1 MPPFRRD
8 VNTVFQNYALFP
20 HMKVEANVAYPLK
33 MAGVSKRDA
42 KPRVAEALERV
53 SMTGYEK
60 RLPHQLSGGQRQRVA
75 LARALIGRPRL
86 LLLDEPLGALDLKL
100 RENMLL
106 VLRNLQRDV
115 GITFIYV
122 THDQSEALAMSDRLA
137 VMSDGRIEQ
146 LATPTEVYDQPGDLV
161 RRRLH
166 RQDEPA
172 RVPPRVRPCGAVA
185 GGVSLA
191 LAEAAE
197 EETFTLSVRPEAIV
211 VGEESRGLGN
221 HFEAKVGDVLFL
233 GHEREVLVDIGD
245 QRLMVRSN
253 AQHLLAGR
261 VDRAR
266 LGSGRRGDRESD
278 GDMATAAARRLEP
291 ITELPRRLPERAR
304 RLLILVPAIVWIAIL
319 VLLPNA
325 FLISYSLWKNELGF
339 VAHEW
344 NFHNYGDLFSSDVFK
359 TLLKRTLIIALVST
373 TVATLIAYPLAYV
386 VVTKFGRY
394 KVLAALLIIIP
405 LWVSYLMRVFA
416 WKIILGE
423 KGVLNGLLESTGITD
438 QPVVRRFST
447 RRRR

>member
-1 MPPFRRD
+1 MPTTEQQPDEETTALPETNSEAPVSSNSAPTGTPVVELTGVSKTYPGGTVPAVKDMDLKIEEGEFFSILGSSGSGKTTTLRLIAGFEQPTAGSVFLDGVDTTGVPPFRRD

-33 MAGVSKRDA
+33 MAGVPKRDI

-137 VMSDGRIEQ
+137 VMSEGRIEQ
-146 LATPTEVYDQPGDLV
+146 LATPTEVYDRPATSFVAGFIGKTNLLECRRESDL
-161 RRRLH
+161 R
-166 RQDEPA
+166 
-172 RVPPRVRPCGAVA
+172 AVA

-253 AQHLLAGR
+253 VRTYSPG
-261 VDRAR
+261 
-266 LGSGRRGDRESD
+266 ES
-278 GDMATAAARRLEP
+278 
-291 ITELPRRLPERAR
+291 I
-304 RLLILVPAIVWIAIL
+304 
-319 VLLPNA
+319 
-325 FLISYSLWKNELGF
+325 ELGWDPADA
-339 VAHEW
+339 VI
-344 NFHNYGDLFSSDVFK
+344 VK
-359 TLLKRTLIIALVST
+359 
-373 TVATLIAYPLAYV
+373 ATGTWQPL
-386 VVTKFGRY
+386 
-394 KVLAALLIIIP
+394 P
-405 LWVSYLMRVFA
+405 Q
-416 WKIILGE
+416 
-423 KGVLNGLLESTGITD
+423 GV
-438 QPVVRRFST
+438 
-447 RRRR
+447 